1 MSLEKVKRRRK
12 RNTRIIIYATRPHVI
27 IRNYKLPVC
36 VAGVEERFE
45 TRLILIVLKAVQFRE
60 RNSTIGVIVQVSEH
74 PPDLGQATGGKVSF
88 VHRQRQNRSLQSIRG
103 YRAAAPPRRRA
114 AAPPR
119 RRARSSQLHICNNRT
134 FGLDALTTVFSVC
147 HNDGKPIEQSVSHCR
162 SWRGWTV
169 GDTRRRLGTRDGLEG
184 RWIILLD
191 LVAHRVLV
199 VVFARSAASLFVIK
213 LNN

>member
-1 MSLEKVKRRRK
+1 MSQASRNGLRHGSFWSCSRLYNSEREIRRSASLSKCPNIHLTSVRQ
-12 RNTRIIIYATRPHVI
+12 P
-27 IRNYKLPVC
+27 
-36 VAGVEERFE
+36 AGKCPLCIDRDKIDRYNRF
-45 TRLILIVLKAVQFRE
+45 AV
-60 RNSTIGVIVQVSEH
+60 T
-74 PPDLGQATGGKVSF
+74 
-88 VHRQRQNRSLQSIRG
+88 
-103 YRAAAPPRRRA
+103 APPRRRA